1 MIVSHHFLLLTGR
14 KALCFLPPLS
24 STLDSISHD
33 GLSTSDDVSQ
43 HASCIYNV
51 R

>member
-1 MIVSHHFLLLTGR
+1 MIFSYFAVG
-14 KALCFLPPLS
+14 
-24 STLDSISHD
+24 TLGSISHD

-43 HASCIYNV
+43 HARCIYNV